1 MATKIKAGQEKIE
14 EEMGNKMHKERQQE
28 KERAKPK
35 KIEEETTD
43 TRRYHRFWQ
52 SELLV
57 PIRVARQG
65 QCTH

>member
-14 EEMGNKMHKERQQE
+14 EAMENKTHKERQQE
-28 KERAKPK
+28 KEREKPQ

-57 PIRVARQG
+57 PIRVTRQG
-65 QCTH
+65 QCTY